1 MHHRHKVDAPSGTAL
16 MLGEA
21 PPRRAGIDLA
31 RRRGVYA
38 REGTTGERKPGTIG
52 FATLRG
58 GDVVGEHTVVFAGD
72 GERIEIA
79 HRATVAPDVRAT
91 APARRSLRRQSRQ
104 GPVRHGRRTRS
115 LSRRRARPNRM
126 GSVELGL
133 THFWQQADA
142 VIRLTAWLLLAMS
155 VLSWFLILWK
165 AWAWLRV
172 RATTRQLDGFW
183 SAHALDEAIAV
194 LKPRDPESVF
204 VPLAV
209 AASHAANLPVGEG
222 SLAAQIDRSELITR
236 ALRQRINE
244 ASARLESGLT
254 FLASVGVDRTVRG
267 TVRHRLGHLPRA
279 ARHRLRPGRSRSRRS
294 RVPWAR
300 R

>member
-1 MHHRHKVDAPSGTAL
+1 
-16 MLGEA
+16 
-21 PPRRAGIDLA
+21 
-31 RRRGVYA
+31 
-38 REGTTGERKPGTIG
+38 
-52 FATLRG
+52 
-58 GDVVGEHTVVFAGD
+58 
-72 GERIEIA
+72 
-79 HRATVAPDVRAT
+79 
-91 APARRSLRRQSRQ
+91 
-104 GPVRHGRRTRS
+104 
-115 LSRRRARPNRM
+115 M

-155 VLSWFLILWK
+155 VVSWFLILWK

-183 SAHALDEAIAV
+183 SARALDEAIAT
-194 LKPRDPESVF
+194 LKPRDPEGVF

-209 AASHAANLPVGEG
+209 AASQAANLPVGEG

-254 FLASVGVDRTVRG
+254 FLASVGAPAPFVGLFG
-267 TVRHRLGHLPRA
+267 TVWGIYRALLGIAAAGTIAIEKVAGPVGEALIMTAVGLAVAIPAVLAYNAFTRVNRMVLAQLDGFAHDLHAYLTVGTRLAQGNA
-279 ARHRLRPGRSRSRRS
+279 Q
-294 RVPWAR
+294 
-300 R
+300 